1 MEDVIAIA
9 CRLIEYEKFNQA
21 CALLTEAIQQTPGS
35 PELYD
40 TRAVAFNRMLKTK
53 EAIQDLN
60 KALELDSKFH
70 LAYTHLAEIFI
81 LQDNTEQAIYYI
93 EKARE
98 IVPENMYYTVLHASF
113 LNRSKRFTESLALCN
128 KVLNMDP
135 ANIDCLQYRAEAY
148 GGMNLYEAA
157 AKDYEAACSVN
168 MNDVLLLNNTG
179 YYYSKCGNISKA
191 KNYLEMAIQKDPRF
205 SYPYDNLG
213 YVYMLEK
220 SYTKAH
226 QLIDYSIELDPAN
239 SYAYKNRALVYLKQG
254 ENQKAKIALEK
265 AKELLFDLYYGD
277 EVNELLDML
286 K

>member
-40 TRAVAFNRMLKTK
+40 TRAVAFNRMLKNK

-81 LQDNTEQAIYYI
+81 LQDNTEEAIYYI

-98 IVPENMYYTVLHASF
+98 IVPENMYYTVLHASL

-168 MNDVLLLNNTG
+168 MNDVVLLNNTG
-179 YYYSKCGNISKA
+179 YYYSKCGNISRA
-191 KNYLEMAIQKDPRF
+191 KNYLELAIQKDPRF

-220 SYTKAH
+220 NYTKAH

-254 ENQKAKIALEK
+254 ENQKAKIDLEK